1 MGYYLFNNLYKSYF
15 HYNIDIIILYKKNP
29 IVNLLN
35 NNRFIQFFGQFIILY
50 CLCWCYTLTYCFEE
64 GGMML

>member
-29 IVNLLN
+29 IV
-35 NNRFIQFFGQFIILY
+35 
-50 CLCWCYTLTYCFEE
+50 
-64 GGMML
+64 